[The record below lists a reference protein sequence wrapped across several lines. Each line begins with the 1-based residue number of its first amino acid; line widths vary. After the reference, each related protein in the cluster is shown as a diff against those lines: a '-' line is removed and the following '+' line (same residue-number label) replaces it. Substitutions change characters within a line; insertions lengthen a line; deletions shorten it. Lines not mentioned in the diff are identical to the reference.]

1 MIITFFSHIV
11 VFGMGPANPAA
22 MVGIPQQQGMFSN
35 MNTNPQ
41 NMQQGMM
48 GMPNPGQNPNL
59 SQQRAPNQQ

>member
-1 MIITFFSHIV
+1 MVELRIA
-11 VFGMGPANPAA
+11 VFGMGPGNGNGNAGGT

-48 GMPNPGQNPNL
+48 GMQQNPNL
-59 SQQRAPNQQ
+59 SQQRTQNQQ